1 MKVVIALGSNL
12 GNREELIDSAINA
25 LKRDVEVSKIST
37 LIETD
42 PVGGPKQGRYLNG
55 VLVGETN
62 LSPKELMVRLLE
74 IESEL
79 GRVRTVANA
88 PRTIDLDL
96 IDYEGIAI
104 ESEVLTLPHPR
115 AYQRAFVLLPW
126 LEVEPEAQL
135 MGHGSVREIAN
146 RNGWL

>member
-146 RNGWL
+146 MNGWL